1 MVELCEI
8 TNKKGGGAVSNI
20 KWFYLLIFN
29 NKKSKS
35 PPRTVKLCI
44 LQSSLEAILLDLH
57 SYAGQQLELREALS
71 KVTADLPVITS
82 KGVFSVLDPSRL
94 FASCEAD
101 DQPGHSGHT
110 LLWLLLPHGEDQL
123 ILETLISSSVALPLL
138 GFGIWGK
145 SLKLFEFP
153 FPVFGGGGGGA

>member
-1 MVELCEI
+1 MKLPI
-8 TNKKGGGAVSNI
+8 KKGGGAVSNI